1 MNQTQCGFSSLPL
14 GSPRSMCWF
23 LALKMHLWSRG
34 GKKKDVQLI
43 LHSASREE
51 TAVAALNQAQV
62 S

>member
-1 MNQTQCGFSSLPL
+1 MLVFSFEDASLEQ
-14 GSPRSMCWF
+14 GE
-23 LALKMHLWSRG
+23 
-34 GKKKDVQLI
+34 KKKDVRLI